1 MNLFC
6 RNVLRVLLENL
17 EDEDGTTRSLVFG
30 VLTEM
35 LKQVRKSSPHFSL
48 YLSYTGTYGAWKV
61 ETICT
66 VLGLT
71 SLLASELP
79 ELQIFGKSQRWLEKV
94 DRNFVKKHLLK
105 SHWFSANLFDFSWVF
120 FQGKFENC

>member
-1 MNLFC
+1 LPLPLFEEGEVYKPYMNLFC

-35 LKQVRKSSPHFSL
+35 LKQVSKSSLPFNLH
-48 YLSYTGTYGAWKV
+48 LSYPYGAWKV
-61 ETICT
+61 ETLCT

-71 SLLASELP
+71 SVLASELP
-79 ELQIFGKSQRWLEKV
+79 
-94 DRNFVKKHLLK
+94 
-105 SHWFSANLFDFSWVF
+105 
-120 FQGKFENC
+120 

>member
-1 MNLFC
+1 MYLPSQQEVYKLYMDLLC

-35 LKQVRKSSPHFSL
+35 LKQVRESSLPFSL
-48 YLSYTGTYGAWKV
+48 HVIWSL

-66 VLGLT
+66 
-71 SLLASELP
+71 
-79 ELQIFGKSQRWLEKV
+79 
-94 DRNFVKKHLLK
+94 
-105 SHWFSANLFDFSWVF
+105 WFN
-120 FQGKFENC
+120 

>member
-1 MNLFC
+1 MKLLC

-35 LKQVRKSSPHFSL
+35 LKQVRESSLPFSL
-48 YLSYTGTYGAWKV
+48 HLSYSYGAWKV
-61 ETICT
+61 ENICT

-71 SLLASELP
+71 GLLASELP
-79 ELQIFGKSQRWLEKV
+79 ELQILGKSQRWLEKYI
-94 DRNFVKKHLLK
+94 F
-105 SHWFSANLFDFSWVF
+105 
-120 FQGKFENC
+120 